1 MAEHE
6 NNGKPAG
13 AGEQGKAAK
22 VVRKD
27 KRRFATADEARA
39 AGRLQNCEKWGL
51 FEVTTPDGAAVFF
64 WAPGVGRAL
73 RDGAAHLG
81 VKATQLDKPVNKE
94 AVAASLA
101 AMSPEERA
109 ALLEAYLPAKGKRK

>member
-6 NNGKPAG
+6 NNGKV
-13 AGEQGKAAK
+13 KK

-39 AGRLQNCEKWGL
+39 AGRLPNCDTWGL
-51 FEVTTPDGAAVFF
+51 FEVKGPGGTVYL

-81 VKATQLDKPVNKE
+81 VKATRLDKPVNKE

-109 ALLEAYLPAKGKRK
+109 ALLEAYLPAKDKSPGGKRK